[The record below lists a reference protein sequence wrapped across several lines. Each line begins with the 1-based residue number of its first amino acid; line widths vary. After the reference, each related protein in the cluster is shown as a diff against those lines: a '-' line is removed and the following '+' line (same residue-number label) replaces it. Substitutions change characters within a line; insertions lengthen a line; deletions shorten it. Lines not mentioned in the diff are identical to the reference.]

1 MKIDLAF
8 ENTKLEDILSF
19 IRDFSGIN
27 LLLDAEVRD
36 RVDPDQTLTF
46 KTKDLTLKGVLKLLL
61 ARFDLDYVIT
71 EERVLLLTDPKRICD
86 LDDF

>member
-1 MKIDLAF
+1 
-8 ENTKLEDILSF
+8 
-19 IRDFSGIN
+19 
-27 LLLDAEVRD
+27 
-36 RVDPDQTLTF
+36 
-46 KTKDLTLKGVLKLLL
+46 VLKLLL